1 MSELLV
7 QRCNGDIT
15 EHEGHE
21 MTQQATPHRTSG
33 KSTLAGDL
41 IVFGT
46 VIALVAITLIF
57 VIAIGGVPA

>member
-1 MSELLV
+1 
-7 QRCNGDIT
+7 
-15 EHEGHE
+15 